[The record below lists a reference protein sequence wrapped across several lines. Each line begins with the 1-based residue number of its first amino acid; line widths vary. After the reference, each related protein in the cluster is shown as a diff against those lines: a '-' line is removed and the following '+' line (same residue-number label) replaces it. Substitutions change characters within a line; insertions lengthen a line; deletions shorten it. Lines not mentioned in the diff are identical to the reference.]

1 MPWFCCESFVY
12 YSCQYFKRAQHAFLL
27 VGVMAAI
34 NSLEMSRHSKKKA
47 PLFTKILLPLYGF
60 MAASVAMIIL
70 IDTSSALNLAAQK
83 LILIAFSLACIHLSV
98 IDALEIKRSLQ

>member
-1 MPWFCCESFVY
+1 
-12 YSCQYFKRAQHAFLL
+12 
-27 VGVMAAI
+27 
-34 NSLEMSRHSKKKA
+34 
-47 PLFTKILLPLYGF
+47 